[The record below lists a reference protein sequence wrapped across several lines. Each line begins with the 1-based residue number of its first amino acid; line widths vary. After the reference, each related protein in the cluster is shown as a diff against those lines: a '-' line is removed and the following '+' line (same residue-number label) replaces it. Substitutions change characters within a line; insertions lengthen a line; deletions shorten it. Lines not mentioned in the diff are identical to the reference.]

1 MGFAS
6 VVNACA
12 GFQYFMNFAMMLADK
27 MNPYISAVIVT
38 NVFSGITGASLSG
51 TQIFCSTM
59 ADQFMSLGTVNPQA
73 LYKVVGMAAM
83 GKAISTMYP
92 ELDVSLFPGGGL
104 ANVMHVEKGASDFG
118 IAAHSVIFAA
128 AKGID
133 PYKKPT
139 ENVMGLLNLH
149 DSTRMHFIV
158 NKASGITSLAQIKE
172 KKMPIRISMSHTAGN
187 SYLFGKWL
195 LEEYGISQQDI
206 TARGGKTYTPST
218 NDAASMMK
226 DGQLDVALWI
236 GAGEAFIVQD
246 MMNSVDLDILPVD
259 ENVIKAVGEKYGLQR
274 DVIPASFYGGKFGKD
289 IVTVSAST
297 ELMINKN
304 VSEDIAYKM
313 VKAMCEKRDDIV
325 IASPFWKSFMPE
337 KAGQGLALSLHPG
350 AAKYYK
356 EKGWL

>member
-1 MGFAS
+1 MTCKHFFKAVALALSLAVGAAPALAKNFTELKAAAS
-6 VVNACA
+6 PA
-12 GFQYFMNFAMMLADK
+12 G
-27 MNPYISAVIVT
+27 
-38 NVFSGITGASLSG
+38 GAW
-51 TQIFCSTM
+51 
-59 ADQFMSLGTVNPQA
+59 
-73 LYKVVGMAAM
+73 YVGMGAM

-187 SYLFGKWL
+187 SYLFGKWI

-206 TARGGKTYTPST
+206 TAWGGKIYTCLLYTSPS
-218 NDAASMMK
+218 
-226 DGQLDVALWI
+226 
-236 GAGEAFIVQD
+236 
-246 MMNSVDLDILPVD
+246 P
-259 ENVIKAVGEKYGLQR
+259 R
-274 DVIPASFYGGKFGKD
+274 D
-289 IVTVSAST
+289 
-297 ELMINKN
+297 
-304 VSEDIAYKM
+304 
-313 VKAMCEKRDDIV
+313 
-325 IASPFWKSFMPE
+325 
-337 KAGQGLALSLHPG
+337 
-350 AAKYYK
+350 
-356 EKGWL
+356 

>member
-1 MGFAS
+1 
-6 VVNACA
+6 
-12 GFQYFMNFAMMLADK
+12 
-27 MNPYISAVIVT
+27 
-38 NVFSGITGASLSG
+38 
-51 TQIFCSTM
+51 
-59 ADQFMSLGTVNPQA
+59 
-73 LYKVVGMAAM
+73 
-83 GKAISTMYP
+83 
-92 ELDVSLFPGGGL
+92 
-104 ANVMHVEKGASDFG
+104 
-118 IAAHSVIFAA
+118 
-128 AKGID
+128 
-133 PYKKPT
+133 
-139 ENVMGLLNLH
+139 MGLLNLH
-149 DSTRMHFIV
+149 RLNPDALHREQGFRHYV
-158 NKASGITSLAQIKE
+158 LAQIKE

-187 SYLFGKWL
+187 SYLFGKWI
-195 LEEYGISQQDI
+195 LEEYGINQQDI
-206 TARGGKTYTPST
+206 TAWGGKIYTPST

-236 GAGEAFIVQD
+236 GPGEAFIVQD

-337 KAGQGLALSLHPG
+337 KAGQGLALPLHPG

>member
-1 MGFAS
+1 MTCKHLFKAVALALSLAVGAAPALAKNFTELKAAAS
-6 VVNACA
+6 PA
-12 GFQYFMNFAMMLADK
+12 G
-27 MNPYISAVIVT
+27 
-38 NVFSGITGASLSG
+38 GAW
-51 TQIFCSTM
+51 
-59 ADQFMSLGTVNPQA
+59 
-73 LYKVVGMAAM
+73 YVGMGAM

-187 SYLFGKWL
+187 SYLFGKWI

-206 TARGGKTYTPST
+206 TAWGGKIYTPST

-236 GAGEAFIVQD
+236 GPGEAFIVQD

-274 DVIPASFYGGKFGKD
+274 DVIPGSRGTAAS
-289 IVTVSAST
+289 SARTPSPWPPAPNSWST
-297 ELMINKN
+297 RTC
-304 VSEDIAYKM
+304 SEDMAYKM
-313 VKAMCEKRDDIV
+313 VKAMCEKPRRHRDRQP
-325 IASPFWKSFMPE
+325 ATGPAFTPE
-337 KAGQGLALSLHPG
+337 KAGRGARSAAASRRGKILQGKRLAV
-350 AAKYYK
+350 
-356 EKGWL
+356 EN

>member
-1 MGFAS
+1 MTCKHLFKAVALALSLAVGAAPALAKNFTELKAAAS
-6 VVNACA
+6 PA
-12 GFQYFMNFAMMLADK
+12 G
-27 MNPYISAVIVT
+27 
-38 NVFSGITGASLSG
+38 GAW
-51 TQIFCSTM
+51 
-59 ADQFMSLGTVNPQA
+59 
-73 LYKVVGMAAM
+73 YVGMGAM

-172 KKMPIRISMSHTAGN
+172 KKMPIRISTSHT
-187 SYLFGKWL
+187 
-195 LEEYGISQQDI
+195 
-206 TARGGKTYTPST
+206 
-218 NDAASMMK
+218 AASMMK

-236 GAGEAFIVQD
+236 GPGEAFIVQD

-337 KAGQGLALSLHPG
+337 KAGQGLALPLHPG

>member
-1 MGFAS
+1 MTCKHLFKAVALALSLAVGAVPALAKNFTELKAAAS
-6 VVNACA
+6 PA
-12 GFQYFMNFAMMLADK
+12 G
-27 MNPYISAVIVT
+27 
-38 NVFSGITGASLSG
+38 GAW
-51 TQIFCSTM
+51 
-59 ADQFMSLGTVNPQA
+59 
-73 LYKVVGMAAM
+73 YVGMGAM
-83 GKAISTMYP
+83 GKAISSMYP
-92 ELDVSLFPGGGL
+92 ELDVALFPGGGL

-172 KKMPIRISMSHTAGN
+172 KKMPIRISM
-187 SYLFGKWL
+187 
-195 LEEYGISQQDI
+195 DI
-206 TARGGKTYTPST
+206 TAWGGKIYTPST
-218 NDAASMMK
+218 NDTASMMK

-236 GAGEAFIVQD
+236 GPGEAFIVQD

-259 ENVIKAVGEKYGLQR
+259 ESVIKAVGEKYGLQR

-337 KAGQGLALSLHPG
+337 KAGQGLALPLHPG

>member
-1 MGFAS
+1 
-6 VVNACA
+6 
-12 GFQYFMNFAMMLADK
+12 
-27 MNPYISAVIVT
+27 
-38 NVFSGITGASLSG
+38 
-51 TQIFCSTM
+51 
-59 ADQFMSLGTVNPQA
+59 
-73 LYKVVGMAAM
+73 
-83 GKAISTMYP
+83 
-92 ELDVSLFPGGGL
+92 
-104 ANVMHVEKGASDFG
+104 
-118 IAAHSVIFAA
+118 
-128 AKGID
+128 
-133 PYKKPT
+133 
-139 ENVMGLLNLH
+139 MGLLNLH

-187 SYLFGKWL
+187 SYLFGKWI

-206 TARGGKTYTPST
+206 TAWGGKIYTPST

-236 GAGEAFIVQD
+236 GPGEAFIVQD

-337 KAGQGLALSLHPG
+337 KAGQGLALPLHPG

>member
-1 MGFAS
+1 
-6 VVNACA
+6 
-12 GFQYFMNFAMMLADK
+12 
-27 MNPYISAVIVT
+27 
-38 NVFSGITGASLSG
+38 
-51 TQIFCSTM
+51 
-59 ADQFMSLGTVNPQA
+59 
-73 LYKVVGMAAM
+73 
-83 GKAISTMYP
+83 
-92 ELDVSLFPGGGL
+92 
-104 ANVMHVEKGASDFG
+104 
-118 IAAHSVIFAA
+118 
-128 AKGID
+128 
-133 PYKKPT
+133 
-139 ENVMGLLNLH
+139 
-149 DSTRMHFIV
+149 
-158 NKASGITSLAQIKE
+158 
-172 KKMPIRISMSHTAGN
+172 MPIRISMSHTAGN
-187 SYLFGKWL
+187 SYLFGKWI

-206 TARGGKTYTPST
+206 TAWGGKIYTPST

-236 GAGEAFIVQD
+236 GPGEAFIVQD

-337 KAGQGLALSLHPG
+337 KAGHGLALPLHPG

-356 EKGWL
+356 EKGWR

>member
-1 MGFAS
+1 MTCKHFFKAVALALSLAVGAAPALAKNFTELKAAAS
-6 VVNACA
+6 PA
-12 GFQYFMNFAMMLADK
+12 G
-27 MNPYISAVIVT
+27 
-38 NVFSGITGASLSG
+38 GAW
-51 TQIFCSTM
+51 
-59 ADQFMSLGTVNPQA
+59 
-73 LYKVVGMAAM
+73 YVGMGAM

-187 SYLFGKWL
+187 SYLFGKWI

-206 TARGGKTYTPST
+206 TAWGGKIYTPST

-236 GAGEAFIVQD
+236 GPGEAFIVQD

-313 VKAMCEKRDDIV
+313 VKTMCEKRDDIV

-337 KAGQGLALSLHPG
+337 KAGQGLALPLHPG

>member
-1 MGFAS
+1 MTCKHLFKAVALALSLAVGAAPALAKNFTELKAAAS
-6 VVNACA
+6 PA
-12 GFQYFMNFAMMLADK
+12 G
-27 MNPYISAVIVT
+27 
-38 NVFSGITGASLSG
+38 GAW
-51 TQIFCSTM
+51 
-59 ADQFMSLGTVNPQA
+59 
-73 LYKVVGMAAM
+73 YVGMGAM

-187 SYLFGKWL
+187 SYLFGKWI

-206 TARGGKTYTPST
+206 TAWGGKIYTPST
-218 NDAASMMK
+218 K
-226 DGQLDVALWI
+226 
-236 GAGEAFIVQD
+236 
-246 MMNSVDLDILPVD
+246 
-259 ENVIKAVGEKYGLQR
+259 NVIKAVGEKYGLQR

-313 VKAMCEKRDDIV
+313 IKAMCEKRDDIV

-337 KAGQGLALSLHPG
+337 KAGQGLALPLHPG

>member
-1 MGFAS
+1 MTCKHLFKAVALALSLAVGAAPALAKTFTELKAAAS
-6 VVNACA
+6 PA
-12 GFQYFMNFAMMLADK
+12 G
-27 MNPYISAVIVT
+27 
-38 NVFSGITGASLSG
+38 GAW
-51 TQIFCSTM
+51 
-59 ADQFMSLGTVNPQA
+59 
-73 LYKVVGMAAM
+73 YVGMGAM

-149 DSTRMHFIV
+149 DSTRI
-158 NKASGITSLAQIKE
+158 
-172 KKMPIRISMSHTAGN
+172 
-187 SYLFGKWL
+187 

-206 TARGGKTYTPST
+206 TAWGGKIYTPST

-236 GAGEAFIVQD
+236 GPGEAFIVQD

-337 KAGQGLALSLHPG
+337 KAGQGLALPLHPG